1 MTFKK
6 LLIDYMTTLTIT
18 DAKKNLGK
26 WLNAAIKGEDVGIL
40 AGSKVVALRPVQVEA
55 TDYAWREYGVT
66 PEELDRFIEKGNRRI
81 DEMKRKGEYIV
92 LPDNLEEALEK
103 ITHYQPRRTKAASR
117 VAKKRMRRRSSST
130 ASR

>member
-1 MTFKK
+1 
-6 LLIDYMTTLTIT
+6 MTTLTIT

-26 WLNAAIKGEDVGIL
+26 WLNAAIKGEDIGIV
-40 AGSKVVALRPVQVEA
+40 AGPNVVALRPVEVEA

-66 PEELDRFIEKGNRRI
+66 PEQLDRFIEKENKRI
-81 DEMKRKGEYIV
+81 DEMKRKGDYII

-117 VAKKRMRRRSSST
+117 TAKKPRRLRSSRA